1 MVPTAPDHSGM
12 YELLR
17 LIEQANQLAAS
28 LSSGMPV
35 VFDGVSLETPRLSPP
50 ELGCIRVVSW
60 LFVQY
65 FEAGRIGVSFLDGKA
80 FAYGHDPDG
89 SIKKHRQTTQRLRTF
104 LQHNLDSTKPHD
116 RGIQDACRTWFKGK
130 CGTAVPVGDEH
141 WAACLGGIINEAVSG
156 LQVLVRTLRSIEA
169 DESCTQICDE
179 WRLRVS
185 RTLAP
190 YQFDELISIVA
201 ADMGRPEIDPAA
213 LRKRHYDQWV
223 KHLALLN
230 EDADVRLEARK
241 LVENAILTAIP
252 NVLPITGKDL
262 ISEFQIAPGPE
273 VGRLLEE
280 AKVLCS
286 QQRLNRDELIGKLR
300 DRLGSTPQAA
310 N

>member
-1 MVPTAPDHSGM
+1 M

-28 LSSGMPV
+28 LSSGALV
-35 VFDGVSLETPRLSPP
+35 VFEDVSLETPRLSPP

-65 FEAGRIGVSFLDGKA
+65 FEAGRIGVGFLDGKA
-80 FAYGHDPDG
+80 SAYGHDPDG
-89 SIKKHRQTTQRLRTF
+89 TVKQHRQTTQRLRTF
-104 LQHNLDSTKPHD
+104 FQHNLNSTKPHD
-116 RGIQDACRTWFKGK
+116 RGIQDSCREWFKQK
-130 CGTAVPVGDEH
+130 CGTAVPVGDDH
-141 WAACLGGIINEAVSG
+141 WAACLGGIIGEAVTG
-156 LQVLVRTLRSIEA
+156 IQALVRTLRSIES
-169 DESCTQICDE
+169 DEGCKQICEE

-190 YQFDELISIVA
+190 YQFDELISVVA
-201 ADMGRPEIDPAA
+201 ADMGRPEIDPAS

-223 KHLALLN
+223 KHLGLLN
-230 EDADVRLEARK
+230 EEADVRLEARK

-252 NVLPITGKDL
+252 DILPITGKDL

-280 AKVLCS
+280 ARALCS

-300 DRLGSTPQAA
+300 DRLGSATQSG